1 MTESS
6 SPLLHFYPE
15 HFELDQNEKKQS
27 WEAIVL
33 LPFIDEKLLLD
44 SITTYYPNLRPDE
57 AMRNQHLPLLC
68 FTTLSSL
75 HPIGTALTHNSVFP
89 PLTETRASCLE
100 IPFDK
105 YCTDGL
111 YFQHGHFQDKDTI
124 LFPRFPVLN
133 VLPYTFG
140 FKNNAVNLFDSY
152 SKATTLVLN
161 LTHQP
166 DPDCIA
172 YNPEWKPRG
181 ENSSPPCQIT
191 DGHSLIGRYLGKCV
205 FVDWPH
211 FQYGVVCGLS
221 DFRHLYL
228 WSNQSVSFQVDYQTF
243 NNEEMQDSRN
253 YSQTPIDVASSPFEL
268 SNENTGPVNWRE
280 LPLND
285 TQIGL
290 EYRKAMEIN
299 RKYEFRQGVSI
310 GPIPALLYVCPL
322 IGYRTSCSSNSDRC
336 TTSMYFSNQALAY
349 PLQTTLMTLPN
360 YKSDLSD
367 TPRTV
372 DDLFHINDPI
382 FALKTPY
389 YSSLGYVQEIRRA
402 ANGNCTIACR
412 LDSSDMV
419 EQPDIHRLQN
429 KLFQSQVSYWSA
441 QEIAA
446 YMGVSACLVAK
457 ITGNIY
463 VINGRKR
470 RERTH
475 PTNIGLSWKAN
486 RPLRQVMTHIIP
498 FQRLTS
504 HGRYES
510 QRVHRPS
517 DSHLIS
523 MHSLLQLQGYTKK
536 VDQVWLYSDAAQRI
550 IAEYMTR

>member
-1 MTESS
+1 MQTSSRALLLSLGVLPPTSRALLPSVLRPLMTEST

-44 SITTYYPNLRPDE
+44 SIAKYYPSLRPDE
-57 AMRNQHLPLLC
+57 AMRNQHLPSLC
-68 FTTLSSL
+68 FKTSPSL
-75 HPIGTALTHNSVFP
+75 HPIGDALTQNSVFP
-89 PLTETRASCLE
+89 PLKETRASCLE

-105 YCTDGL
+105 YSGDGL

-124 LFPRFPVLN
+124 IFPRFPILN

-140 FKNNAVNLFDSY
+140 FKNGAVNLFESY
-152 SKATTLVLN
+152 SKAATLVLH
-161 LTHQP
+161 LTYQP
-166 DPDCIA
+166 DPDCIL

-191 DGHSLIGRYLGKCV
+191 NGQSLIERYLGKCV

-221 DFRHLYL
+221 DFQHLYL
-228 WSNQSVSFQVDYQTF
+228 WSTESVPLQVDYQTF
-243 NNEEMQDSRN
+243 NSEEIQDSRN
-253 YSQTPIDVASSPFEL
+253 YSQTPIDVASAPFEL
-268 SNENTGPVNWRE
+268 LHENTGLVKWRS
-280 LPLND
+280 LPMND
-285 TQIGL
+285 TQIGM

-299 RKYEFRQGVSI
+299 RKYELRQGVSI

-322 IGYRTSCSSNSDRC
+322 IGYRTSCSAKSDQC

-360 YKSDLSD
+360 YKSDLSHS
-367 TPRTV
+367 PRTV
-372 DDLFHINDPI
+372 DNLFHVNDPI

-389 YSSLGYVQEIRRA
+389 YSSMGYVQEISRGA
-402 ANGNCTIACR
+402 DGNWAIACR
-412 LDSSDMV
+412 LESSELVD
-419 EQPDIHRLQN
+419 QPDIHRLQN
-429 KLFQSQVSYWSA
+429 KLAQSQVSYWTA
-441 QEIAA
+441 QEIATH
-446 YMGVSACLVAK
+446 MGVPACVVAK

-475 PTNIGLSWKAN
+475 PTNVGLSWKAN
-486 RPLRQVMTHIIP
+486 KPLRQVQT
-498 FQRLTS
+498 
-504 HGRYES
+504 
-510 QRVHRPS
+510 PS
-517 DSHLIS
+517 
-523 MHSLLQLQGYTKK
+523 
-536 VDQVWLYSDAAQRI
+536 R
-550 IAEYMTR
+550 